1 MASVTSNSSTADPL
15 ANRLPGALTLRIEPL
30 RTWFELHL
38 QELRSY
44 RELLF
49 FLVWRDCQIPH
60 TVHYSV
66 LDAGLTR
73 LLFQFHGSRT
83 LPLALRSDPMAG
95 VIDGTRC
102 APHRHGPSAG
112 LQPLCV
118 CRNRHPL
125 GFRRAFVFQS
135 QGRQHRGQSV
145 ETQMKAWLS
154 QSKDQSHSFV

>member
-1 MASVTSNSSTADPL
+1 MASVTSNPTTADPL
-15 ANRLPGALTLRIEPL
+15 ANGLPGALTLRIEPP
-30 RTWFELHL
+30 RTRFELHL

-60 TVHYSV
+60 AVHYSV

-95 VIDGTRC
+95 VIDGTRW
-102 APHRHGPSAG
+102 APTGTGNPLASSLFASVGIVILLAFGG
-112 LQPLCV
+112 LLFFNHLEGSIADRV
-118 CRNRHPL
+118 
-125 GFRRAFVFQS
+125 
-135 QGRQHRGQSV
+135 
-145 ETQMKAWLS
+145 
-154 QSKDQSHSFV
+154 